1 MLLFYYNL
9 TARTAALWILY
20 QHTLSPMTKWL
31 SSIWSIFETDTNSTV
46 PLLLVVSSRN
56 ATFFPCP
63 LYGEAST
70 MPAIANWSRIVINL
84 DSSSVLL
91 HPIGLSPRHRLLFH
105 NRRNDSWYF
114 RHRSFMA
121 TVISVVFIVVFEV
134 DIIVTASVW
143 YSWYVAVLVGFYC
156 IVIIF
161 RSFIPRTSF
170 MLLSHFRLL
179 LSSIVVWWSSDDA
192 SAIGCSDM
200 YLSVL
205 ALSGLR

>member
-1 MLLFYYNL
+1 
-9 TARTAALWILY
+9 
-20 QHTLSPMTKWL
+20 
-31 SSIWSIFETDTNSTV
+31 
-46 PLLLVVSSRN
+46 
-56 ATFFPCP
+56 
-63 LYGEAST
+63 

-84 DSSSVLL
+84 NSSSVLL
-91 HPIGLSPRHRLLFH
+91 HPIGLSPLYRLLFH
-105 NRRNDSWYF
+105 NHRNDSWYF

-121 TVISVVFIVVFEV
+121 TIISVVFVVVFEV

-205 ALSGLR
+205 ALSGLRWHRNAAGGANTGTIVRRSPAWTAGKILGGGGTGKADRHNSRTM